1 MGEIEHFV
9 DPNNK
14 SHSKFYTIQD
24 DILPLWTAPN
34 QEVNGPIITNL
45 TLKEALDQGIIANET
60 LCYFMA
66 RSFKFLT
73 LVGIKKEAIRYRQH
87 RSNEMA
93 HYATDC
99 WDAEVETSYGWIEIA
114 GHADRSCFDLSKH
127 AEKTG
132 IELVASRPLPEPLKV
147 KYIHVTVDKKKM
159 GTQFRKDSKPIVD
172 QIEKWTDEEKE
183 AVFKKMT
190 ENNEIQIQ
198 VGDNTFT
205 LTSEYI
211 KLEEKEK
218 TIVEEKYV
226 PHVIEPSFGIGR
238 ILYCV
243 FEHCFKVR
251 EKDAQRTY
259 FDFPALVAPIKCSL
273 LPLMS

>member
-1 MGEIEHFV
+1 
-9 DPNNK
+9 
-14 SHSKFYTIQD
+14 
-24 DILPLWTAPN
+24 
-34 QEVNGPIITNL
+34 
-45 TLKEALDQGIIANET
+45 
-60 LCYFMA
+60 MA
-66 RSFKFLT
+66 RSYKFLMM
-73 LVGIKKEAIRYRQH
+73 VGIKKEAIRYRQH

-114 GHADRSCFDLSKH
+114 GHADRSCYDLSKH

-132 IELVASRPLPEPLKV
+132 VELVASRPLKEPLKV

-159 GTQFRKDSKPIVD
+159 GTQFRKDSKPIND
-172 QIEKWTDEEKE
+172 QIEKWTDEEKQ
-183 AVFKKMT
+183 AVFQKMT
-190 ENNEIQIQ
+190 ENNEIQVQ
-198 VGDNTFT
+198 VGDNSFT
-205 LTSEYI
+205 LTCDYI

-218 TIVEEKYV
+218 TIVEEKFV

-238 ILYCV
+238 IIYCV

-259 FDFPALVAPIKCSL
+259 FDFPAMVAPIKCSL